1 MCWCLPPGAA
11 VRAGVEGAGQEP
23 VLSKELLLS
32 FMLLLSGPLSAAEGA
47 SGTGSGLFGESKLA
61 GGEGKLLSTLSLP
74 HLCVCPYACGRPHST
89 QLYQHVPETRWP
101 IVYSPR
107 YNITFMGLEKLHPFD
122 AGKWGKVID
131 QGLSLKASL
140 IKLWRA
146 LLTDYW
152 KALLFS
158 HQSPVGPLWPGRP
171 IPVCRVP
178 CRRERAFLRSLQAPF
193 EQQGHQGR
201 ERLCVQFFQG
211 PVSSAVP

>member
-1 MCWCLPPGAA
+1 M
-11 VRAGVEGAGQEP
+11 EGAGQEP

-32 FMLLLSGPLSAAEGA
+32 FTLLLSGPLSAAEGA

-122 AGKWGKVID
+122 AGKWGKVISFLKGMEGPTWD
-131 QGLSLKASL
+131 APSPSSNPSAPPTPSLLSFPKTSFSL
-140 IKLWRA
+140 SHLQSQPSDCLPP
-146 LLTDYW
+146 LLS
-152 KALLFS
+152 KES
-158 HQSPVGPLWPGRP
+158 
-171 IPVCRVP
+171 
-178 CRRERAFLRSLQAPF
+178 
-193 EQQGHQGR
+193 
-201 ERLCVQFFQG
+201 FQ
-211 PVSSAVP
+211 